1 MEAKF
6 VPIVGNSLIF
16 IAVLYSYSLILSK
29 GYSACFRLISDKI
42 MHIKNILCIPVGLL
56 SFDVLLC
63 W

>member
-1 MEAKF
+1 MEARIIT
-6 VPIVGNSLIF
+6 IVGNSLIF
-16 IAVLYSYSLILSK
+16 IAVIYSYSLILSK
-29 GYSACFRLISDKI
+29 EYSGCFRLIFDKI